1 MRQTVT
7 RDGLVFDVREAG
19 PPDGDPVL
27 LLHGFP
33 QRADSWDAVVPAL
46 TERGYRTLAMD
57 QRGYSPGARPRGR
70 RAYRMAELVAD
81 TAAVIDSLGG
91 GRVHLV
97 GHDWGAAVAW
107 QVAIEH
113 PERIRSLTALSVPP
127 PEAFLRAMVTSRQA
141 LASWYMA
148 FFQLPWVPERL
159 LGPRPGQARSDRF
172 VRVLRA
178 GGQGAAAAERD
189 ATAMAAPGA
198 LTGGLNW
205 YRAIPLSLAGRDTR
219 PVTRPTLFVWS
230 DGDIAITRAGVARA
244 ARYVT
249 GPYRQVELPGVSH
262 WIPDEVPGELAALL
276 LEHLAAHPG

>member
-1 MRQTVT
+1 MRTVT

-19 PPDGDPVL
+19 PSGGEPVL

-57 QRGYSPGARPRGR
+57 QRGYSPGARPRR
-70 RAYRMAELVAD
+70 RRDYRMAELVAD
-81 TAAVIDSLGG
+81 TAAVIDALGG

-113 PERIRSLTALSVPP
+113 PERVRSLTALSVPP

-159 LGPRPGQARSDRF
+159 LGAKPGQIRSERF
-172 VRVLRA
+172 VRALRA

-205 YRAIPLSLAGRDTR
+205 YRALPLSLGGRDTR

-230 DGDIAITRAGVARA
+230 DGDVAITRAGVVRA

-249 GPYRQVELPGVSH
+249 GPYRLVELPGVSH

-276 LEHLAAHPG
+276 LEHLTAHPG